1 MKPQTRILLI
11 AVLLAAWVI
20 PVVRLARF
28 CSGAWRVYQDEQS
41 LFKDCRDTPLQDRS
55 ISKIQEAGYRDLD

>member
-41 LFKDCRDTPLQDRS
+41 LNAWNDVAYGGNSLAPGSGFFH
-55 ISKIQEAGYRDLD
+55 